1 MVRVLLLL
9 ICNQLIPLA
18 TAAATAT
25 GGCGVAHR
33 PTLPPSPLKNQDETN
48 KLLSDTV
55 LVVVVVVLEE
65 EGKESYR
72 RFHLQQTILG

>member
-9 ICNQLIPLA
+9 ICNQLIPLV

-33 PTLPPSPLKNQDETN
+33 PTLPSPPLKNQDETN

-55 LVVVVVVLEE
+55 LVGGGGGGSGG
-65 EGKESYR
+65 GKR
-72 RFHLQQTILG
+72 ILSSLSSAAD